1 MNAKQR
7 VLASQCGQSVAS
19 AVFASALS
27 DCRCRRSPKERSWS
41 QHPLGIR
48 RMSVKGVIQAG
59 LGLFGLRLIR
69 LNETPLHR
77 FFAALKARG
86 FSPRHI
92 IDIGANRGYW
102 TRGALKYFP
111 EAYYTLIELQDHLK
125 RDVQDLLTR
134 KDGKIQWIGAG
145 VSNAP
150 GTLPFTISYRDVS
163 SSFAISSESAEGY
176 GMRQIMVP
184 VLTLNEVVRT
194 SRAPFPEMVKIDAEG
209 FDLRVI
215 EGSSDLLGKTDI
227 FLLEAL
233 IFRSNTDKTEKQL
246 RKSWDNLIET
256 AIDVM
261 SHAGYHIIDITDLNR
276 SPKYGVLW
284 LCEVAF
290 LRNESSL
297 LAGIDSYE

>member
-1 MNAKQR
+1 
-7 VLASQCGQSVAS
+7 
-19 AVFASALS
+19 
-27 DCRCRRSPKERSWS
+27 
-41 QHPLGIR
+41 
-48 RMSVKGVIQAG
+48 
-59 LGLFGLRLIR
+59 
-69 LNETPLHR
+69 
-77 FFAALKARG
+77 
-86 FSPRHI
+86 
-92 IDIGANRGYW
+92 
-102 TRGALKYFP
+102 
-111 EAYYTLIELQDHLK
+111 
-125 RDVQDLLTR
+125 
-134 KDGKIQWIGAG
+134 
-145 VSNAP
+145 
-150 GTLPFTISYRDVS
+150 
-163 SSFAISSESAEGY
+163 
-176 GMRQIMVP
+176 MRQIMVP

-227 FLLEAL
+227 FLLKAL

-246 RKSWDNLIET
+246 RKSWDNLIDT

-261 SHAGYHIIDITDLNR
+261 SHADYHIIDITDLNR

>member
-1 MNAKQR
+1 
-7 VLASQCGQSVAS
+7 
-19 AVFASALS
+19 
-27 DCRCRRSPKERSWS
+27 
-41 QHPLGIR
+41 
-48 RMSVKGVIQAG
+48 MSVKGVIQAG

-69 LNETPLHR
+69 LNETPRHR

-92 IDIGANRGYW
+92 IDVGANRGYW
-102 TRGALKYFP
+102 TRGALEYFP
-111 EAYYTLIELQDHLK
+111 EAYYTLIEPQDHLK

-145 VSNAP
+145 VSNTP
-150 GTLPFTISYRDVS
+150 GTLPLTIPNRDVS
-163 SSFAISSESAEGY
+163 GTFAPPSESAEGY

-215 EGSSDLLGKTDI
+215 EGSSELLGTTDI

-233 IFRSNTDKTEKQL
+233 IFRSNTYKTEKQA

-290 LRNESSL
+290 LRNGSSL

>member
-1 MNAKQR
+1 
-7 VLASQCGQSVAS
+7 
-19 AVFASALS
+19 
-27 DCRCRRSPKERSWS
+27 
-41 QHPLGIR
+41 
-48 RMSVKGVIQAG
+48 MSVKGVIQAG

-102 TRGALKYFP
+102 TRGALEYFP
-111 EAYYTLIELQDHLK
+111 EAYYTLIEPQDHLK

-194 SRAPFPEMVKIDAEG
+194 SCAPFPEMVKIDAEG

-227 FLLEAL
+227 FLL
-233 IFRSNTDKTEKQL
+233 
-246 RKSWDNLIET
+246 
-256 AIDVM
+256 
-261 SHAGYHIIDITDLNR
+261 
-276 SPKYGVLW
+276 
-284 LCEVAF
+284 
-290 LRNESSL
+290 
-297 LAGIDSYE
+297 

>member
-1 MNAKQR
+1 
-7 VLASQCGQSVAS
+7 
-19 AVFASALS
+19 
-27 DCRCRRSPKERSWS
+27 
-41 QHPLGIR
+41 
-48 RMSVKGVIQAG
+48 MSIKGVIQAG

-92 IDIGANRGYW
+92 IDVGANRGYW
-102 TRGALKYFP
+102 TRDALEYFP
-111 EAYYTLIELQDHLK
+111 EAYYTLIEPQDHLK
-125 RDVQDLLTR
+125 DDVQDLLTR

-145 VSNAP
+145 VSNTP
-150 GTLPFTISYRDVS
+150 GTLPFAIYHRSDVS
-163 SSFAISSESAEGY
+163 SSFAISSESAERY

-215 EGSSDLLGKTDI
+215 EGSSDLIGKTDI
-227 FLLEAL
+227 FLLETI
-233 IFRSNTDKTEKQL
+233 IFRSNTYEIEKQL
-246 RKSWDNLIET
+246 RQQGQRYDNLIET

-290 LRNESSL
+290 VRNESSL
-297 LAGIDSYE
+297 LAGIDSYD

>member
-1 MNAKQR
+1 
-7 VLASQCGQSVAS
+7 
-19 AVFASALS
+19 
-27 DCRCRRSPKERSWS
+27 
-41 QHPLGIR
+41 
-48 RMSVKGVIQAG
+48 MSIKGVIQAG

-69 LNETPLHR
+69 LNETPLHQ

-92 IDIGANRGYW
+92 IDVGANRGYW
-102 TRGALKYFP
+102 TRGALEYFP
-111 EAYYTLIELQDHLK
+111 EAYYTLIEPQDHLK

-134 KDGKIQWIGAG
+134 KDGKIQWIGAA
-145 VSNAP
+145 VSNTP

-163 SSFAISSESAEGY
+163 SSFAAAESY

-233 IFRSNTDKTEKQL
+233 IFRYNTDKTENEM